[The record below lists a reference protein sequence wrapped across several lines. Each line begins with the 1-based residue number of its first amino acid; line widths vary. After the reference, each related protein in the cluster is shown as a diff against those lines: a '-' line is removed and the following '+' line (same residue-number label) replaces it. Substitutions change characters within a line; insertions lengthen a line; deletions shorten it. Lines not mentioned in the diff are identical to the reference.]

1 MGASFLNSQLEQT
14 RETKNCVAEKP
25 GHLDYFSRAILVPT
39 MLHGVVVELEWDC
52 GTARLS

>member
-1 MGASFLNSQLEQT
+1 MRVSASCCLGSSEGNRS
-14 RETKNCVAEKP
+14 CVAEKS
-25 GHLDYFSRAILVPT
+25 GLLNHFSRVILVPT